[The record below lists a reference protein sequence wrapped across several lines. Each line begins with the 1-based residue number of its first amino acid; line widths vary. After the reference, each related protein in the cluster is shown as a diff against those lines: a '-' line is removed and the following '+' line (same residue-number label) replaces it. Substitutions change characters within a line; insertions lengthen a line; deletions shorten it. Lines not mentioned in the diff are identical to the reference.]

1 MKKKYKNKKLY
12 ILSFIISL
20 CFFLTFIVTKEKINT
35 ILAVLWTLIGIV
47 YLRKYKKLKNKLI

>member
-47 YLRKYKKLKNKLI
+47 YLRKYKKLKNKLM